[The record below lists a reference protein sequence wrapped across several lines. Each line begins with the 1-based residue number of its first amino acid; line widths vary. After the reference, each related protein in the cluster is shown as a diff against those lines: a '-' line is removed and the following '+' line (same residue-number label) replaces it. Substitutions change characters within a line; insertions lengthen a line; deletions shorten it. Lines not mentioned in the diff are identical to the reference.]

1 MASLITPQFER
12 YVAEQ
17 TIARGTVQFDEFI
30 FANIPG
36 LNENNLA
43 QHLTIPTSAQIVHRQ
58 AVSQSGVINEN
69 AVVYSVTIGTEVGDF
84 DFNFIGLINRSKN
97 LLAVAVQTDT
107 VKKIRNKNAV
117 QGNSITRNMLLEFSG
132 AKALTGINV
141 NANTWQID
149 FTVRLHGLDEKIR
162 LTNRDLYGR
171 AVFFD
176 DSFLVKRK
184 TGNQFTIQPGNAYV
198 EGVRMDLG
206 TEHHLTANSLPC
218 SIYADVVH
226 HCTVTG
232 EYQTEI
238 KYLTQSKAD
247 YVDTA
252 NRQHYVQILADID
265 SQGNVTDRRLL
276 SPFLGMNPLT
286 LDDTTENTQDK
297 LGHTHK
303 LPIASIKKRGIT
315 KLSSATNSDSET
327 QAATSKAVKTAYD
340 KAVEAK
346 TTADGKVGL
355 NGNES
360 INGEKTFEN
369 RIVAK
374 RNIRISDNPHYAS
387 YGDHLN
393 IGANNGD
400 CWFEYKSSN
409 REIGTLRMHAN
420 GDFTYKRNKIYHE
433 GAKPQFNT
441 DIEDKPDTLAG
452 YGIRNFKVEQGQG
465 DANGYKTDGNYY
477 LASGQNLPENG
488 EWHIEVV
495 SGGATNAVRQ
505 IARKANDNKI
515 KTRFFNGSNWSEWK
529 DAGGDGV
536 PIGAVVSFPRAVT
549 NPVGFLRAD
558 GSTFSQQTFPDLYR
572 TLGDSNKLPDLT
584 RSDVGMT
591 AYFAVDNIPAGWIAF
606 DEIATQVTEQRYPEL
621 YRHLIDKYGSIN
633 SVPKVADR
641 FLRNAGN
648 GLSVGQ
654 TQEDEFKRH
663 THKVFAHW
671 LEHPSSSLI
680 GYINNND
687 KLDAG
692 LVSTVSDDN
701 WTDNGWLTPKLDS
714 KMATG
719 GDETRPKSLVLKLCI
734 KALNSFDDVVFWI
747 KSHGE
752 VTNAGALDAGR
763 LAQGLQNKADRN
775 HTHTVSQITDFNQS
789 VREIVTQSITQN
801 LAETGWCKLPNG
813 MILQWGLAVLN
824 RGYGRTTDTY
834 ITFPIRFPSSC
845 FNVVMS
851 YGVMTDKR
859 VTQDPVLASLDQTGM
874 TVRQQSDRDVVIYW
888 RAIGV

>member
-43 QHLTIPTSAQIVHRQ
+43 QYLTMPTSAQIVHRQ

-117 QGNSITRNMLLEFSG
+117 QGNSITRNILLEFSG
-132 AKALTGINV
+132 AKTLTGINV

-162 LTNRDLYGR
+162 LTNRDLYDR

-184 TGNQFTIQPGNAYV
+184 TGNQFTIQPGTAYV
-198 EGVRMDLG
+198 EGIRMDLG
-206 TEHHLTANSLPC
+206 AEHHLTANSLPC

-286 LDDTTENTQDK
+286 LDDTTENTKDK

-303 LPIASIKKRGIT
+303 LPIASLVKKGIV
-315 KLSSATNSDSET
+315 KLFSGYDSDAEDM
-327 QAATSKAVKTAYD
+327 AATPKAIKGLKALIDAITRNLGNYIPNSKKSSRVDSNSADDVATSAAVKKAYD
-340 KAVEAK
+340 KGVEAEE
-346 TTADGKVGL
+346 L
-355 NGNES
+355 
-360 INGEKTFEN
+360 
-369 RIVAK
+369 
-374 RNIRISDNPHYAS
+374 
-387 YGDHLN
+387 
-393 IGANNGD
+393 ANTK
-400 CWFEYKSSN
+400 W
-409 REIGTLRMHAN
+409 T
-420 GDFTYKRNKIYHE
+420 
-433 GAKPQFNT
+433 AKPAT
-441 DIEDKPDTLAG
+441 ETEP
-452 YGIRNFKVEQGQG
+452 GILPISH
-465 DANGYKTDGNYY
+465 KTDGADKNKF
-477 LASGQNLPENG
+477 ASEYAVGEAAKKGLPL
-488 EWHIEVV
+488 
-495 SGGATNAVRQ
+495 
-505 IARKANDNKI
+505 
-515 KTRFFNGSNWSEWK
+515 
-529 DAGGDGV
+529 
-536 PIGAVVSFPRAVT
+536 GAVVSFPRAVT
-549 NPVGFLRAD
+549 NPVGFLKAN
-558 GSTFSQQTFPDLYR
+558 GTTFNQQTFPDLYR
-572 TLGDSNKLPDLT
+572 VLGNSNKLPDLT

-606 DEIATQVTEQRYPEL
+606 DEVAAQVTEQRYPEL
-621 YRHLIDKYGSIN
+621 YRHLVGKYGSIAG
-633 SVPKVADR
+633 VPKAEDR
-641 FLRNAGN
+641 FIRNAGN

-654 TQEDEFKRH
+654 TQEDELKRH
-663 THKVFAHW
+663 VHREFSDNPRHESARV
-671 LEHPSSSLI
+671 I
-680 GYINNND
+680 GYTDDND
-687 KLDAG
+687 YLDAG
-692 LVSTVSDDN
+692 MTSVRSDN
-701 WTDNGWLTPKLDS
+701 AWSDNGWVTPRLDS

-719 GDETRPKSLVLKLCI
+719 GAETRPKSLILKLCI
-734 KALNSFDDVVFWI
+734 KAINSFDDVVFWI

-763 LAQGLQNKADRN
+763 LAQGLQDKADRN
-775 HTHTVSQITDFNQS
+775 HTHTVSQITDFNQITNS
-789 VREIVTQSITQN
+789 LIANGVNQAFSERFTQQWGDS
-801 LAETGWCKLPNG
+801 GWCKLPNG
-813 MILQWGLAVLN
+813 LILQWGRLVN
-824 RGYGRTTDTY
+824 GGYGTKARFP
-834 ITFPIRFPSSC
+834 ITFPH
-845 FNVVMS
+845 
-851 YGVMTDKR
+851 GVLSISLTNLDESGWDSAPT
-859 VTQDPVLASLDQTGM
+859 VTGRNSITISGFDYRCDAQWGM
-874 TVRQQSDRDVVIYW
+874 FL
-888 RAIGV
+888 AIGY

>member
-1 MASLITPQFER
+1 MKSLMPQIDSNDGLFHNGNPATGEQGTRVTDTWLNNLQDRVRDVQAEAHYVLQKAGFTPKAETQTQLYQAIVKIIDDNRKTASLTQKGE
-12 YVAEQ
+12 
-17 TIARGTVQFDEFI
+17 VQ
-30 FANIPG
+30 
-36 LNENNLA
+36 
-43 QHLTIPTSAQIVHRQ
+43 
-58 AVSQSGVINEN
+58 
-69 AVVYSVTIGTEVGDF
+69 
-84 DFNFIGLINRSKN
+84 
-97 LLAVAVQTDT
+97 
-107 VKKIRNKNAV
+107 
-117 QGNSITRNMLLEFSG
+117 
-132 AKALTGINV
+132 
-141 NANTWQID
+141 
-149 FTVRLHGLDEKIR
+149 
-162 LTNRDLYGR
+162 
-171 AVFFD
+171 
-176 DSFLVKRK
+176 
-184 TGNQFTIQPGNAYV
+184 
-198 EGVRMDLG
+198 
-206 TEHHLTANSLPC
+206 
-218 SIYADVVH
+218 
-226 HCTVTG
+226 
-232 EYQTEI
+232 
-238 KYLTQSKAD
+238 
-247 YVDTA
+247 
-252 NRQHYVQILADID
+252 
-265 SQGNVTDRRLL
+265 
-276 SPFLGMNPLT
+276 
-286 LDDTTENTQDK
+286 
-297 LGHTHK
+297 
-303 LPIASIKKRGIT
+303 
-315 KLSSATNSDSET
+315 LSSSTNSNSET

-340 KAVEAK
+340 KAVEAQ

-441 DIEDKPDTLAG
+441 DIKDKPDTLAG

-495 SGGATNAVRQ
+495 SGGETNAVRQ

-572 TLGDSNKLPDLT
+572 TLGDSNQLPDLT

-591 AYFAVDNIPAGWIAF
+591 AYFAVDNIPTGWIAF

-621 YRHLIDKYGSIN
+621 YRHLVGKYGSIER
-633 SVPKVADR
+633 VPKVADR

-663 THKVFAHW
+663 THKVFAS
-671 LEHPSSSLI
+671 EPSHRSASIEGLQND
-680 GYINNND
+680 NNL
-687 KLDAG
+687 LDAG
-692 LVSTVSDDN
+692 LVTAIGDSY
-701 WTDNGWLTPKLDS
+701 WIDNGWMTPDVHS
-714 KMATG
+714 NFATG
-719 GDETRPKSLVLKLCI
+719 GDETRPKSLILKLCI
-734 KALNSFDDVVFWI
+734 KAINSLDDVVFWI

-763 LAQGLQNKADRN
+763 LAQGLQDKAARN

-789 VREIVTQSITQN
+789 VREIVTQSITQGFSQN

-813 MILQWGLAVLN
+813 MILQWGKFNKGHGFVSNEQRLV
-824 RGYGRTTDTY
+824 TFP
-834 ITFPIRFPSSC
+834 ITFPNKVLFVGLTE
-845 FNVVMS
+845 FTNVWS
-851 YGVMTDKR
+851 YSTTVENRQRMTN
-859 VTQDPVLASLDQTGM
+859 SGFY
-874 TVRQQSDRDVVIYW
+874 VISQRNDSMYF
-888 RAIGV
+888 ALGF

>member
-176 DSFLVKRK
+176 DSFLVKHK
-184 TGNQFTIQPGNAYV
+184 TGNQFMIQLGTAYV

-206 TEHHLTANSLPC
+206 AEYHLTANSLPC

-286 LDDTTENTQDK
+286 LDDTTENIKDK
-297 LGHTHK
+297 RGHTHK
-303 LPIASIKKRGIT
+303 LPIASTIQRGIT
-315 KLSSATNSDSET
+315 QLSSATNSNSET

-452 YGIRNFKVEQGQG
+452 YGIGDFKVEQGQG
-465 DANGYKTDGNYY
+465 DANDYKTDGNYY

-572 TLGDSNKLPDLT
+572 TLGDSNQLPDLT

-621 YRHLIDKYGSIN
+621 YRHLVGKYGSIER
-633 SVPKVADR
+633 VPKVADR

-654 TQEDEFKRH
+654 TQEDELKRH
-663 THKVFAHW
+663 VHRVPIDYDSWFNHSSQGRNNSYFDYTTFAQ
-671 LEHPSSSLI
+671 SSDLWSTL
-680 GYINNND
+680 GY
-687 KLDAG
+687 
-692 LVSTVSDDN
+692 DN
-701 WTDNGWLTPKLDS
+701 ADGDNGFVSPKDTS
-714 KMATG
+714 QMATG
-719 GDETRPKSLVLKLCI
+719 GDETRPKSLILKLCI

-763 LAQGLQNKADRN
+763 LAQGLQDKAERN

-789 VREIVTQSITQN
+789 VREIVTQSITQGFTQN

-813 MILQWGLAVLN
+813 MILQWGRV
-824 RGYGRTTDTY
+824 RDEVVTY
-834 ITFPIRFPSSC
+834 FPIAFPVRC
-845 FNVVMS
+845 CAVTLGQIMNVYS
-851 YGVMTDKR
+851 YDAALYFYNKTNFKAYIQRGEAVYM
-859 VTQDPVLASLDQTGM
+859 
-874 TVRQQSDRDVVIYW
+874 
-888 RAIGV
+888 AIGY

>member
-1 MASLITPQFER
+1 MKSLMPQIDSNDGLFHNGNPATGEQGTRVTDTWLNNLQDRVRDVQAEAHYVLQKAGFTPKAETQTQLYQAIEKIIDDNRKTASLTQKGE
-12 YVAEQ
+12 
-17 TIARGTVQFDEFI
+17 VQ
-30 FANIPG
+30 
-36 LNENNLA
+36 
-43 QHLTIPTSAQIVHRQ
+43 
-58 AVSQSGVINEN
+58 
-69 AVVYSVTIGTEVGDF
+69 
-84 DFNFIGLINRSKN
+84 
-97 LLAVAVQTDT
+97 
-107 VKKIRNKNAV
+107 
-117 QGNSITRNMLLEFSG
+117 
-132 AKALTGINV
+132 
-141 NANTWQID
+141 
-149 FTVRLHGLDEKIR
+149 
-162 LTNRDLYGR
+162 
-171 AVFFD
+171 
-176 DSFLVKRK
+176 
-184 TGNQFTIQPGNAYV
+184 
-198 EGVRMDLG
+198 
-206 TEHHLTANSLPC
+206 
-218 SIYADVVH
+218 
-226 HCTVTG
+226 
-232 EYQTEI
+232 
-238 KYLTQSKAD
+238 
-247 YVDTA
+247 
-252 NRQHYVQILADID
+252 
-265 SQGNVTDRRLL
+265 
-276 SPFLGMNPLT
+276 
-286 LDDTTENTQDK
+286 
-297 LGHTHK
+297 
-303 LPIASIKKRGIT
+303 
-315 KLSSATNSDSET
+315 LSSSTNSNSET
-327 QAATSKAVKTAYD
+327 KAATSKAVKTAYD
-340 KAVEAK
+340 KAVEAQ

-515 KTRFFNGSNWSEWK
+515 KTRFFNGSSWSEWK
-529 DAGGDGV
+529 NAGGDGV

-572 TLGDSNKLPDLT
+572 TLGNSNILPDLT

-621 YRHLIDKYGSIN
+621 YRHLVGKYGSIDD
-633 SVPKVADR
+633 VPKAEDR

-654 TQEDEFKRH
+654 RQEDEFKRH
-663 THKVFAHW
+663 THKVFSA
-671 LEHPSSSLI
+671 EPSHRSASIEGLQND
-680 GYINNND
+680 NNL
-687 KLDAG
+687 LDAG
-692 LVSTVSDDN
+692 LVTAINDN
-701 WTDNGWLTPKLDS
+701 YWIDNGWMTPDVNS
-714 KMATG
+714 NFATG

-752 VTNAGALDAGR
+752 VTNTGALDAGR
-763 LAQGLQNKADRN
+763 LAQGLQDKADRN

-789 VREIVTQSITQN
+789 VREIVTQSITQGFSQN

-813 MILQWGLAVLN
+813 MILQWGKFNKGHGFVSNEQRLV
-824 RGYGRTTDTY
+824 TFP
-834 ITFPIRFPSSC
+834 ITFPNKVLFVGLTE
-845 FNVVMS
+845 FTNVWS
-851 YGVMTDKR
+851 YSTTVENRQRMTN
-859 VTQDPVLASLDQTGM
+859 SGFY
-874 TVRQQSDRDVVIYW
+874 VISQRNDSMYF
-888 RAIGV
+888 ALGF

>member
-17 TIARGTVQFDEFI
+17 TVARGTVQFDEFI

-43 QHLTIPTSAQIVHRQ
+43 QHLTMPTSAQIVHRQ

-117 QGNSITRNMLLEFSG
+117 QGNSITRNILLEFSG
-132 AKALTGINV
+132 AKTLTGINV

-184 TGNQFTIQPGNAYV
+184 TGNQFTIQPGSAYV

-206 TEHHLTANSLPC
+206 AEHHLTANSLPC

-252 NRQHYVQILADID
+252 NHQHYVQILADID

-286 LDDTTENTQDK
+286 LDDTTENTKDK

-303 LPIASIKKRGIT
+303 LPIASLVKKGIVKLFSGYDSDAEDMAATPKAIKGLKALIDAIT
-315 KLSSATNSDSET
+315 RNFGNYIPNSKKSSAVDSNSADDV
-327 QAATSKAVKTAYD
+327 ATSAAVKKAYD
-340 KAVEAK
+340 KGVEAEE
-346 TTADGKVGL
+346 L
-355 NGNES
+355 
-360 INGEKTFEN
+360 
-369 RIVAK
+369 
-374 RNIRISDNPHYAS
+374 
-387 YGDHLN
+387 
-393 IGANNGD
+393 ANTK
-400 CWFEYKSSN
+400 W
-409 REIGTLRMHAN
+409 T
-420 GDFTYKRNKIYHE
+420 
-433 GAKPQFNT
+433 AKPAT
-441 DIEDKPDTLAG
+441 ETEP
-452 YGIRNFKVEQGQG
+452 GILPISH
-465 DANGYKTDGNYY
+465 KTDGADKNKF
-477 LASGQNLPENG
+477 ASEYAVGEAAKKGLPL
-488 EWHIEVV
+488 
-495 SGGATNAVRQ
+495 
-505 IARKANDNKI
+505 
-515 KTRFFNGSNWSEWK
+515 
-529 DAGGDGV
+529 
-536 PIGAVVSFPRAVT
+536 GAVVSFPRAVT

-572 TLGDSNKLPDLT
+572 VLGSNKLPDLT

-591 AYFAVDNIPAGWIAF
+591 AYFAVDNIPSGWIAF
-606 DEIATQVTEQRYPEL
+606 DEVAAQVTEQRYPEL
-621 YRHLIDKYGSIN
+621 YRHLVGKYGSIN

-648 GLSVGQ
+648 GLYVGQ
-654 TQEDEFKRH
+654 TQEDGLKRH
-663 THKVFAHW
+663 AHKVP
-671 LEHPSSSLI
+671 L
-680 GYINNND
+680 NNAYTKDTLKNYNGNTEYTD
-687 KLDAG
+687 FGVPKTILMT
-692 LVSTVSDDN
+692 LVGDGVV
-701 WTDNGWLTPKLDS
+701 TDNYYAMPTDDDAK
-714 KMATG
+714 TG
-719 GDETRPKSLVLKLCI
+719 GDETRPKSLVLKLYI
-734 KALNSFDDVVFWI
+734 KAINSFDDVVFWI

-752 VTNAGALDAGR
+752 VTNAGELDAGR
-763 LAQGLQNKADRN
+763 LAQGLQDKADLN
-775 HTHTVSQITDFNQS
+775 HTHTASQITDFNQATSQIINAAITYQKIGDFEVRKYPDGTMIQTCRKHMLTGDYSKVNFNWAVAFVEMPILTATAQYFDS
-789 VREIVTQSITQN
+789 V
-801 LAETGWCKLPNG
+801 GDH
-813 MILQWGLAVLN
+813 
-824 RGYGRTTDTY
+824 DTI
-834 ITFPIRFPSSC
+834 ITFVQGTSNSACHLVCGETYNNSGEIAYV
-845 FNVVMS
+845 N
-851 YGVMTDKR
+851 
-859 VTQDPVLASLDQTGM
+859 
-874 TVRQQSDRDVVIYW
+874 II
-888 RAIGV
+888 AIGRWKR

>member
-1 MASLITPQFER
+1 MKLKLIDLFKRITWAKNGDLTDFSQTNYEAGWAHLGDDTP
-12 YVAEQ
+12 
-17 TIARGTVQFDEFI
+17 TVQDFNYVQQMNDKKDQWLFNQLKAVLEK
-30 FANIPG
+30 ANIEPTE
-36 LNENNLA
+36 ENVNSLRDAILA
-43 QHLTIPTSAQIVHRQ
+43 LSKGYSHPKSLTA
-58 AVSQSGVINEN
+58 
-69 AVVYSVTIGTEVGDF
+69 
-84 DFNFIGLINRSKN
+84 
-97 LLAVAVQTDT
+97 DT
-107 VKKIRNKNAV
+107 VNFV
-117 QGNSITRNMLLEFSG
+117 
-132 AKALTGINV
+132 
-141 NANTWQID
+141 
-149 FTVRLHGLDEKIR
+149 DE
-162 LTNRDLYGR
+162 
-171 AVFFD
+171 
-176 DSFLVKRK
+176 
-184 TGNQFTIQPGNAYV
+184 Q
-198 EGVRMDLG
+198 
-206 TEHHLTANSLPC
+206 
-218 SIYADVVH
+218 
-226 HCTVTG
+226 
-232 EYQTEI
+232 
-238 KYLTQSKAD
+238 
-247 YVDTA
+247 
-252 NRQHYVQILADID
+252 
-265 SQGNVTDRRLL
+265 
-276 SPFLGMNPLT
+276 
-286 LDDTTENTQDK
+286 
-297 LGHTHK
+297 GHTHEIAKSSITQQGIVQLTNDTGLESESLALTAKAGKK
-303 LPIASIKKRGIT
+303 LAQQTAQLQLNVSQNYIHNSKK
-315 KLSSATNSDSET
+315 SSAVNSNSAD
-327 QAATSKAVKTAYD
+327 AVATSAAVKTAYD

-452 YGIRNFKVEQGQG
+452 YGIGDFKVEQGQG
-465 DANGYKTDGNYY
+465 DANDYKTDGNYY

-495 SGGATNAVRQ
+495 SGGATDAVRQ

-558 GSTFSQQTFPDLYR
+558 GSTFRQQTFPDLYR
-572 TLGDSNKLPDLT
+572 TLGDSNQLPDLT

-621 YRHLIDKYGSIN
+621 YRHLVGKYGSIN

-654 TQEDEFKRH
+654 RQEDEFKRH
-663 THKVFAHW
+663 THKVFAA
-671 LEHPSSSLI
+671 EPSHRSASIEGLQND
-680 GYINNND
+680 NNL
-687 KLDAG
+687 LDAG
-692 LVSTVSDDN
+692 LVTAIGDN
-701 WTDNGWLTPKLDS
+701 EWRDNGWMTPDVNS
-714 KMATG
+714 NFATG
-719 GDETRPKSLVLKLCI
+719 GDETRPKSLILKLCI

-763 LAQGLQNKADRN
+763 LAQGLQDKAERN

-789 VREIVTQSITQN
+789 VREIVTQSITQGFSQN

-813 MILQWGLAVLN
+813 MILQWGKFNKGHGFVSNEQRLV
-824 RGYGRTTDTY
+824 TFP
-834 ITFPIRFPSSC
+834 ITFPNKVLFVGLTE
-845 FNVVMS
+845 FTNVWS
-851 YGVMTDKR
+851 YSTTVENRQRMTN
-859 VTQDPVLASLDQTGM
+859 SGFY
-874 TVRQQSDRDVVIYW
+874 VISQRNDSMYF
-888 RAIGV
+888 ALGF

>member
-1 MASLITPQFER
+1 MKLKLIDLFKRITWAKNGDLTDFSQTNYEAGWAHLGDDTP
-12 YVAEQ
+12 
-17 TIARGTVQFDEFI
+17 TVQDFNYVQQMNDKKDQWLFNQLKAVLEK
-30 FANIPG
+30 ANIEPTE
-36 LNENNLA
+36 ENVNSLRDAILA
-43 QHLTIPTSAQIVHRQ
+43 LSKGYSHPKSLTA
-58 AVSQSGVINEN
+58 
-69 AVVYSVTIGTEVGDF
+69 
-84 DFNFIGLINRSKN
+84 
-97 LLAVAVQTDT
+97 DT
-107 VKKIRNKNAV
+107 VNFV
-117 QGNSITRNMLLEFSG
+117 
-132 AKALTGINV
+132 
-141 NANTWQID
+141 
-149 FTVRLHGLDEKIR
+149 DE
-162 LTNRDLYGR
+162 
-171 AVFFD
+171 
-176 DSFLVKRK
+176 
-184 TGNQFTIQPGNAYV
+184 Q
-198 EGVRMDLG
+198 
-206 TEHHLTANSLPC
+206 
-218 SIYADVVH
+218 
-226 HCTVTG
+226 
-232 EYQTEI
+232 
-238 KYLTQSKAD
+238 
-247 YVDTA
+247 
-252 NRQHYVQILADID
+252 
-265 SQGNVTDRRLL
+265 
-276 SPFLGMNPLT
+276 
-286 LDDTTENTQDK
+286 
-297 LGHTHK
+297 GHTHEIAKATLQQQGIVQLTNDTGLESESLALTAKAGKK
-303 LPIASIKKRGIT
+303 LAQQTAQLKLNVSQNYIQNSKK
-315 KLSSATNSDSET
+315 SSAVNSESEDNV
-327 QAATSKAVKTAYD
+327 ATSKAAKTAYD

-360 INGEKTFEN
+360 INGEKSFEN

-488 EWHIEVV
+488 EWHIEVI

-621 YRHLIDKYGSIN
+621 YRHLVGKYGSIAR
-633 SVPKVADR
+633 VPKVADR

-654 TQEDEFKRH
+654 TQEDELKRH
-663 THKVFAHW
+663 VHRVPIDYDSWFDHSSQRRNNSYFDYTTFAQ
-671 LEHPSSSLI
+671 SSDLWSTL
-680 GYINNND
+680 GY
-687 KLDAG
+687 
-692 LVSTVSDDN
+692 DN
-701 WTDNGWLTPKLDS
+701 ADGDNGFVSPKDTS
-714 KMATG
+714 QMATG
-719 GDETRPKSLVLKLCI
+719 GDETRPKSLILKLCI
-734 KALNSFDDVVFWI
+734 KAKNTFDDVQFWV
-747 KSHGE
+747 KAFGVVE
-752 VTNAGALDAGR
+752 NAGALDAGT
-763 LAQGLQNKADRN
+763 LAQNMQALSERVEQKIEENKQSTLREINNAKADIN
-775 HTHTVSQITDFNQS
+775 QQFLQAQENLSQIGTLKTVWQGNVGSGQITISEKCFGKTLIFYLQS
-789 VREIVTQSITQN
+789 SESHSLDDNNDIEIVSFEVGAEIEGKKGGRVRWLDVREVNAHSNGGRPIYYVEVKTFAVTVDRDGTTIQIQN
-801 LAETGWCKLPNG
+801 LA
-813 MILQWGLAVLN
+813 
-824 RGYGRTTDTY
+824 GRFVKRID
-834 ITFPIRFPSSC
+834 IR
-845 FNVVMS
+845 
-851 YGVMTDKR
+851 
-859 VTQDPVLASLDQTGM
+859 
-874 TVRQQSDRDVVIYW
+874 
-888 RAIGV
+888 